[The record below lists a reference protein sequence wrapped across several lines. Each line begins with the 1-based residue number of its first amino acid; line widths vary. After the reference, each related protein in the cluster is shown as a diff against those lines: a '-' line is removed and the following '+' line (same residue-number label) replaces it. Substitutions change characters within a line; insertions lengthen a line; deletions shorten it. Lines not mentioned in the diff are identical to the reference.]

1 MPGWSFF
8 PYLSYFITVLIKL
21 LTWHSLNVITSHFN
35 LVQWSWRRPCIHHHG
50 MTMYVRAPS
59 RFCNISTTK
68 IQTSVAIFLL
78 MTMSSFYP
86 YIVPYL
92 IRWLCPHMTCVFFS
106 LLHEFTYWIL
116 SFLLLSPHCIQFF
129 LLICPFW
136 IIFFFVWAN
145 LNHIY
150 NMLLDWG
157 CELNRMIRF
166 RFHMFED
173 NGTGRIWIR
182 FQLIL

>member
-78 MTMSSFYP
+78 MTMSSFRP
-86 YIVPYL
+86 YVVPSLIGVIFLRTTCAYL
-92 IRWLCPHMTCVFFS
+92 
-106 LLHEFTYWIL
+106 
-116 SFLLLSPHCIQFF
+116 FLFPLSPRCGEMFCDVFLCLHVVSCPVSFCFYAGIDSLSSYLRVGLNFF
-129 LLICPFW
+129 L
-136 IIFFFVWAN
+136 VWPKH
-145 LNHIY
+145 NHI
-150 NMLLDWG
+150 
-157 CELNRMIRF
+157 LNNR
-166 RFHMFED
+166 
-173 NGTGRIWIR
+173 
-182 FQLIL
+182 